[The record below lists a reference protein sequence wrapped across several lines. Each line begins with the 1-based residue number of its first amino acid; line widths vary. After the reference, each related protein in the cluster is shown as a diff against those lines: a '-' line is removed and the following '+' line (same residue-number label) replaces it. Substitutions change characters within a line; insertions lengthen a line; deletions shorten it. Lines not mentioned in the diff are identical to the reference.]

1 MLIIQAHLA
10 TFDDDHRLLPG
21 GRILVGD
28 DGRIVAVLEAGETL
42 PAAFAAARSIAY
54 DGFAYPGLIDSHNH
68 IPYNTI
74 GLWTI
79 PTRPEPFVDHN
90 EWTRPVLYNRQ
101 ITAPQRLLGWAA
113 GPSLLAYVETKA
125 LLGGTTTIQGS
136 GNPAAAAG
144 VLARNLDSEHFSVG
158 EDRYRVDTIVK
169 RDVAGFDSV
178 RAAMA
183 RGNGYIYHL
192 AEGVDRPAMAAEWQL
207 ALDGGVIRERLMAIH
222 GTGLSK
228 AELGKLA
235 EVGAT
240 LVWSPFSNL
249 WLYGGTADILTARAK
264 GLRLCLGSDWAPS
277 GTRNVLGELKVASLW
292 NQDPAAWYPP
302 GAAVPPL
309 PAAPFADQDLCDMVT
324 RNPGDAVALVYGP
337 QIGRIQAGY
346 LADLI
351 LVRARQ
357 ADPYR
362 NLIEAVEADV
372 ELALVGGEARCGTQ
386 DLVVASGVKGTSVV
400 AVAGSGGAHKR
411 RVLIRNPKDPSK
423 TMTWTAVLKRL
434 KAVRRSPEVA
444 EQEIALALALAGAGG
459 DSLFVVEGDMPFG
472 DPGDGAFAG
481 PAERPK
487 TVPIPAIDPP
497 WHDGAYFD
505 AVDAHSYHRGLLSPL
520 RRFYGF

>member
-1 MLIIQAHLA
+1 MMIIQADLV
-10 TFDDDHRLLPG
+10 TFDDGHRVLPG
-21 GRILVGD
+21 GRILIGD
-28 DGRIVAVLEAGETL
+28 DGRIAAVLGAGEAL
-42 PAAFAAARSIAY
+42 PAAFAAARSIVF
-54 DGFAYPGLIDSHNH
+54 DGFAYPGLIDGHNH

-79 PTRPEPFVDHN
+79 PTRAEPFVDHN
-90 EWTRPVLYNRQ
+90 EWTGPVVYNRQ

-136 GNPAAAAG
+136 GNPPAAAG
-144 VLARNLDSEHFSVG
+144 VLARNLDSERFSVG

-169 RDVAGFDSV
+169 RDLAGFDSV
-178 RAAMA
+178 RAAMV

-192 AEGVDRPAMAAEWQL
+192 AEGVDRSAMAAEWQL
-207 ALDGGVIRERLMAIH
+207 ALDGGVIRERLLAIH

-228 AELGKLA
+228 VELGKLA

-249 WLYGGTADILTARAK
+249 WLYGGTADIVTARAK

-277 GTRNVLGELKVASLW
+277 GTRNVLGELKVASMW
-292 NQDPAAWYPP
+292 NQDPAAWYAP

-309 PAAPFADQDLCDMVT
+309 PAAVFDDQDLCDMVT

-357 ADPYR
+357 NDPYR

-372 ELALVGGEARCGTQ
+372 ELVLVGGEARCGSQ
-386 DLVVASGVKGTSVV
+386 ALIAASGVKGTTVV
-400 AVAGSGGAHKR
+400 TVASGGGAQKR
-411 RVLIRNPKDPSK
+411 RVLIRNPKKPSE
-423 TMTWTAVLKRL
+423 TMTWAAIVKQL
-434 KAVRRSPEVA
+434 KAVRRNPEIA
-444 EQEIALALALAGAGG
+444 EQEIAQALALAGAGG
-459 DSLFVVEGDMPFG
+459 EPLFIVEGDMPFG
-472 DPGDGAFAG
+472 DPGDAAFAG
-481 PAERPK
+481 PAERPN
-487 TVPIPAIDPP
+487 TVAIPALDPP
-497 WHDGAYFD
+497 WHDKAFFD
-505 AVDAHSYHRGLLSPL
+505 AIDAHTYHRGLLSPL
-520 RRFYGF
+520 RQFYGF